1 MVKVLKPQDFWGE
14 YAIWGATGFD
24 RAGHIFFGMTSNDD
38 RGSGS
43 AHLFEFDPATERF
56 TDRGNVVSEL
66 ERLGLRR
73 PGETQMK
80 IHSRIVTA
88 VDGYQY
94 FASMDES
101 GENDD
106 GSKLPT
112 WGGHLWRRGPSGTW
126 EHLKATPEALI
137 AVATGGPY
145 VYALGYFNH
154 VLYQFDTRTKRIRS
168 VTVGAVGGHVSRNF
182 FVDERGHAFVSR
194 IAAGAAGAADG
205 GTGRIRHR
213 TEGSRQPGRST
224 STSRVALGDSHG
236 IVATTPDGDGGW
248 YFTTGKG
255 RLYRETPE
263 SAGSFK
269 LSDLGWIHPAGSRYP
284 ASMFRNE
291 QTGTVYAVAMPSHNG
306 GRTFEWIRRLSD
318 GKTTVAPFP
327 YGDVRDFPGDTLVY
341 GSMTRDAAGTL
352 LRRWNHGLQ
361 TGDSAGHGGQLRPP
375 TTGPMCGCEARVCTA
390 TRVCC
395 CERAPAY
402 NRLARR
408 DGRHKENRG
417 RHSAA
422 CGAASGL
429 LASISKADLRLGP

>member
-1 MVKVLKPQDFWGE
+1 MRFALPCIAVALCALVTATAQQAEPPPGASGSPVVKVLKPQDFWGE

-43 AHLFEFDPATERF
+43 AHLFELNPASETF

-80 IHSRIVTA
+80 IHSRIVQA

-106 GSKLPT
+106 GSKLPV
-112 WGGHLWRRGPSGTW
+112 WGGHLWRRGPTGTW

-154 VLYQFDTRTKRIRS
+154 VLYQFDTRTRRIRS
-168 VTVGAVGGHVSRNF
+168 VAVGAIGGHVSRNF

-194 IAAGAAGAADG
+194 VVAPTPAAPTAALVEFDA
-205 GTGRIRHR
+205 
-213 TEGSRQPGRST
+213 ELKEVGSHP
-224 STSRVALGDSHG
+224 LGEYFESGPSDSHG
-236 IVATTPDGDGGW
+236 IVATTPDGEGGW

-255 RLYRETPE
+255 RLYRETPDA
-263 SAGSFK
+263 AGPFK

-284 ASMFRNE
+284 AAMFRNE
-291 QTGTVYAVAMPSHNG
+291 RTGTLYAVAMPSHNG
-306 GRTFEWIRRLSD
+306 GRTFDWIRRPID
-318 GKTTVAPFP
+318 GKATVAPFP
-327 YGDVRDFPGDTLVY
+327 YGDARDFPGDALVY
-341 GSMTRDAAGTL
+341 GSMTRDAAGRFYVVGTM
-352 LRRWNHGLQ
+352 NYKPVVLQ
-361 TGDSAGHGGQLRPP
+361 
-375 TTGPMCGCEARVCTA
+375 V
-390 TRVCC
+390 
-395 CERAPAY
+395 
-402 NRLARR
+402 
-408 DGRHKENRG
+408 
-417 RHSAA
+417 AA
-422 CGAASGL
+422 AN
-429 LASISKADLRLGP
+429 